1 MSLRVLI
8 TGASRGIGAEF
19 ARIAAAEGHRVILTA
34 RSRADL
40 DRLAAEI
47 GGAGVIPADLSDPAE
62 AERVWQEAGRVDI
75 LINNAGLGGS
85 GNFATAGTWDRE
97 RHMLDVN
104 VMAATLLAKR
114 AMGQMIPRGSGRI
127 LNVASL
133 AAWVPGP
140 NMAIYF
146 ASKAY
151 LRSLSDALHH
161 EAKTRGVTVTALCP
175 GPVDTA
181 FFEAGGLRGGRRML
195 PAADVARIGWDG
207 MMAGRRTVIPGA
219 QGKFLAAATSLL
231 PRALLLPI
239 VARTLNHRP

>member
-19 ARIAAAEGHRVILTA
+19 ARIAAHEGHRVILTA
-34 RSRADL
+34 RNAADL

-47 GGAGVIPADLSDPAE
+47 GGAEVIPADLSDPAE
-62 AERVWQEAGRVDI
+62 VEQVWQEAGQVDV

-85 GNFATAGTWDRE
+85 GDFAGAETWDRE

-104 VMAATLLAKR
+104 VLAATLLAKR
-114 AMGQMIPRGSGRI
+114 ALGQMIPRGSGRI

-161 EAKTRGVTVTALCP
+161 EAKGRGVGVTVLCP
-175 GPVDTA
+175 GPVDTD
-181 FFEAGGLRGGRRML
+181 FFNAGGLRGGRRML
-195 PAADVARIGWDG
+195 PASDVARIGWDG

-219 QGKFLAAATSLL
+219 QGKLLAAATSLL

>member
-1 MSLRVLI
+1 LREQRATLV
-8 TGASRGIGAEF
+8 GALE
-19 ARIAAAEGHRVILTA
+19 
-34 RSRADL
+34 
-40 DRLAAEI
+40 RLAAEI
-47 GGAGVIPADLSDPAE
+47 GGSQVVPADLSDPAE
-62 AERVWQEAGRVDI
+62 AERVWQAAGEVDI

-85 GNFATAGTWDRE
+85 GDFARPDTWERE

-104 VMAATLLAKR
+104 VVAATLLAKR
-114 AMGQMIPRGSGRI
+114 ALGQMIPRRSGRI

-161 EAKTRGVTVTALCP
+161 EAKGRGVTVTALCP

-181 FFEAGGLRGGRRML
+181 FFDAGGLRGGRRML
-195 PAADVARIGWDG
+195 PASDVARAGWDG
-207 MMAGRRTVIPGA
+207 MLAGRRTVIPGA
-219 QGKFLAAATSLL
+219 EGKALATVSSLL
-231 PRALLLPI
+231 PRALLLRI
-239 VARTLNHRP
+239 AARTLNHRP